1 MMNILELGIIG
12 FTFLMLVGCIAVLFN
27 LHLSW
32 KKIYRREVERNREFE
47 ECLKQIELLASGNL
61 GVGRRV
67 ERFGRD
73 LNWMREQIE
82 LLAQSQVTPTSYDQ
96 VALLAGQGT
105 DAKDLVSVFGIT
117 QEEAELAVKLN
128 PGHTQSPAPRSES
141 KPTRH
146 H

>member
-1 MMNILELGIIG
+1 MNLIELGILG
-12 FTFLMLVGCIAVLFN
+12 FTILMLVGYIAVLFN

-32 KKIYRREVERNREFE
+32 KRVYRREAERNREFE
-47 ECLKQIELLASGNL
+47 QCRKELELLASSSL

-82 LLAQSQVTPTSYDQ
+82 LLAQPRAGHTSYDQ
-96 VALLAGQGT
+96 VARLAGQGT
-105 DAKDLVSVFGIT
+105 DAKGLVSVFGIP
-117 QEEAELAVKLN
+117 EAEAELVVKLN
-128 PGHTQSPAPRSES
+128 PDRKES
-141 KPTRH
+141 LTPNREIKPIRH